1 MRALVLAGGGMRG
14 AYTAGVVEALAEMGE
29 RFDAVYGTSSGGAT
43 AAWFAAGQLEDFRDS
58 WRYAK
63 DPEIMNFTR
72 WVTRR
77 GPLLDLDRLI
87 YHVYPN
93 ELGFDEVRV
102 RKTNFPVVITTSH
115 VETARTHFFDL
126 RKIPVLR
133 GLRATSALPLASEG
147 TVEVEGEHYL
157 DGGLT
162 TPLPL
167 CKAIKDGHREI
178 VVVLNKPGE
187 ERRAEPLP
195 FSWYFGRQFPA
206 LACAGRNHHLIINDG
221 IQLAR
226 SPPEGV
232 EVTLVRP
239 QRDHGLTRFT
249 RDLGR
254 IQLAIEQGREEA
266 RAVFA

>member
-1 MRALVLAGGGMRG
+1 MRG
-14 AYTAGVVEALAEMGE
+14 AYTTGVVEVLHEMGY
-29 RFDAVYGTSSGGAT
+29 RFDAVYGTSSGGAA
-43 AAWFAAGQLEDFRDS
+43 AAWFAAEQVDGFLES
-58 WRYAK
+58 WRYAN
-63 DPEIMNFTR
+63 DPVILNYGR
-72 WVTRR
+72 WLTRR

-87 YHVYPN
+87 YHIYPN
-93 ELGFDEVRV
+93 ELGFDEEKV
-102 RKTNFPVVITTSH
+102 RKANFPVVVTTSH

-133 GLRATSALPLASEG
+133 GLRATSALPLASAG
-147 TVEVEGEHYL
+147 TVEIEGERYL

-167 CKAIKDGHREI
+167 CRAIADGHKEI
-178 VVVLNKPGE
+178 IVVLNKYGE
-187 ERRAEPLP
+187 ERRPEPWA

-206 LACAGRNHHLIINDG
+206 LACAGRDHHMIINDG
-221 IQLAR
+221 IRLAR

-232 EVTLVRP
+232 EVTVIAP

-254 IQLAIEQGREEA
+254 IHLAVEQGREEA
-266 RAVFA
+266 RRLLS